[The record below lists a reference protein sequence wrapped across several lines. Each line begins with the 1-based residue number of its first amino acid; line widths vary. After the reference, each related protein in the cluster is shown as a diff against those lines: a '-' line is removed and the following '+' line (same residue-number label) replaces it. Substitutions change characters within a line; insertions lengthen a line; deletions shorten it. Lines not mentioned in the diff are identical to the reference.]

1 LLRHLLTIKSI
12 HYAKFREEIKGSWN
26 ELKGNLNRNSQNLQ
40 MMIYCMKKDKKTKCG
55 ENTAKTRKT
64 KKEIISCFE

>member
-1 LLRHLLTIKSI
+1 MPNS
-12 HYAKFREEIKGSWN
+12 EEIKGSWN

-55 ENTAKTRKT
+55 ESTAKLGKT
-64 KKEIISCFE
+64 KKEIMSLFE